1 MLISRVRDRSGNKHG
16 RGDSSGVQPGHWMEQ
31 PRRREQHEQR
41 PRGLDF
47 PGGPVVKTLHF
58 QCREVSGSIP
68 GWRTKLLH
76 AVGVAKT
83 IIIKTQRLSGG

>member
-1 MLISRVRDRSGNKHG
+1 MNKRG
-16 RGDSSGVQPGHWMEQ
+16 RGDSSGVQSGHWMEQ
-31 PRRREQHEQR
+31 PGRREQHEQR

-58 QCREVSGSIP
+58 QCRGVSGSIP

-76 AVGVAKT
+76 AAGVAKT